1 MSARMFLRVSDTE
14 KSTSIILLSYGEELG
29 LYFDDSVTMKNATS
43 ISNNQTKAAANGA
56 ALEKWCKK
64 DLDSVEKLAKYQ
76 NIDVEEVGFN
86 IIIYDSPNYD
96 GEYILSL
103 SSWHKPPSQLNDNTY
118 ALKC

>member
-1 MSARMFLRVSDTE
+1 
-14 KSTSIILLSYGEELG
+14 
-29 LYFDDSVTMKNATS
+29 MKNATS

-103 SSWHKPPSQLNDNTY
+103 SSWHKRPSQLNDNTY